1 METTKVPITLY
12 AEVTP
17 NPAVMKFVAN
27 RMLIE
32 GDALEFRNI
41 EEARPAPLAYQLFH
55 FPFVREVFISGNF
68 IALTKF
74 DVIGWEE
81 VTAELREFI
90 RNWIHEGKQVVDPSA
105 LVAKEEQVASQDK
118 APNAKVGAPAIVL
131 PDPETLGEVEK
142 RIVEILDEYVGPAV
156 AQDGGQI
163 KFAGYQDKKVMVLL
177 QGACNG
183 CPSSTA
189 TLQQGIKNLLQKML
203 PTLVEEV
210 EAVNG

>member
-1 METTKVPITLY
+1 
-12 AEVTP
+12 
-17 NPAVMKFVAN
+17 
-27 RMLIE
+27 
-32 GDALEFRNI
+32 LE
-41 EEARPAPLAYQLFH
+41 
-55 FPFVREVFISGNF
+55 
-68 IALTKF
+68 
-74 DVIGWEE
+74 
-81 VTAELREFI
+81 
-90 RNWIHEGKQVVDPSA
+90 
-105 LVAKEEQVASQDK
+105 
-118 APNAKVGAPAIVL
+118 
-131 PDPETLGEVEK
+131 
-142 RIVEILDEYVGPAV
+142 EYVGPAV